1 LRDDVLGEGAQAVS
15 GQPHT
20 AAWIGRL
27 RKMWDEDA
35 LTAGEI
41 GERLGKSENAILH
54 LRRFH
59 GFAPRQR
66 FGRRVRS
73 PDGVIYPS
81 MVDAGK
87 AHRICDHAVR
97 NRCKKQLWGWSFVD
111 EAPEQ

>member
-1 LRDDVLGEGAQAVS
+1 
-15 GQPHT
+15 
-20 AAWIGRL
+20 
-27 RKMWDEDA
+27 
-35 LTAGEI
+35 
-41 GERLGKSENAILH
+41 
-54 LRRFH
+54 
-59 GFAPRQR
+59 
-66 FGRRVRS
+66 VRS